1 MRTRIRLL
9 PLLFF
14 LVAAGYAQSS
24 RQDIDQIA
32 TQALSE
38 TGVPSASVS
47 IVENGKI
54 TYAHAYGE
62 ARLDP
67 KKPAEPQMRYPIG
80 SISKQFTATAI
91 LMLQEEGKLT
101 LEDHVDKY
109 VAGLTRGNEVT
120 IRELLSHTSGYQ
132 DFWPQDY
139 VPPMMLKE
147 ISAQK
152 ILDLWARKPLDFDP
166 GTRWQYSN
174 TNYVIAGLIVE
185 KVSGMPFFD
194 FIQKRIF
201 KPLNMQSVADVNLS
215 TLNTSDATG
224 YFRYALGPPRLAP
237 KEGKGWLFAMGEL
250 AMTAEDLQKWNIS
263 IINQTLL
270 KPASYKELETEVL
283 LKDGSPTGY
292 ALGIGVA
299 QRNSHRRLAH
309 DGEVSGFTAASLI
322 YPDDRIAV
330 VILTNQDAAEAS
342 GVIARGIA
350 EKLLQS
356 ASDPKEDALVTRVL
370 EDLGQGKIQ
379 RSLFTDNAN
388 AYFNEQALQDYAA
401 SLSPLGTLQ
410 AVKQNSTSLR
420 GGMTYRNYQ
429 AKYAKKALTLSIF
442 EMPDGKIEQFI
453 IRPAE

>member
-1 MRTRIRLL
+1 MRIQIRLI
-9 PLLFF
+9 PLLFVF
-14 LVAAGYAQSS
+14 LAAAYAQNS

-32 TQALSE
+32 TQALTE
-38 TGVPSASVS
+38 TGVPSASVC
-47 IVENGKI
+47 IVEDGKM
-54 TYAHAYGE
+54 TYAQAYGE
-62 ARLDP
+62 AHLDP
-67 KKPAEPQMRYPIG
+67 KKPAQPQMRYAIG
-80 SISKQFTATAI
+80 SISKQFTATAV

-101 LEDHVDKY
+101 LSDHVDKY
-109 VAGLTRGNEVT
+109 VPGLTRGNEVT

-152 ILDLWARKPLDFDP
+152 ILDIWARKPLDFDP

-215 TLNTSDATG
+215 TLNTTDATG

-263 IINQTLL
+263 VINQTLL
-270 KPASYKELETEVL
+270 KPESYKELETEVL
-283 LKDGSPTGY
+283 LNDGSPTGY

-299 QRNSHRRLAH
+299 RRNGHRSH
-309 DGEVSGFTAASLI
+309 
-322 YPDDRIAV
+322 
-330 VILTNQDAAEAS
+330 
-342 GVIARGIA
+342 
-350 EKLLQS
+350 
-356 ASDPKEDALVTRVL
+356 
-370 EDLGQGKIQ
+370 
-379 RSLFTDNAN
+379 
-388 AYFNEQALQDYAA
+388 
-401 SLSPLGTLQ
+401 
-410 AVKQNSTSLR
+410 
-420 GGMTYRNYQ
+420 
-429 AKYAKKALTLSIF
+429 
-442 EMPDGKIEQFI
+442 
-453 IRPAE
+453 